1 LTKSTLAT
9 DLPITKV
16 TEQRNTCPVYGGSD
30 LPQSTVFTLRRSG
43 ISSRARDL
51 AIQLLVIVRERNDR
65 RISFRANCP
74 KDQVMDRQEVGK
86 LGEKAAQKFLKKRGY
101 RIRET
106 GFRCRHGEIDI
117 VAQKKDYLVF
127 VEVRTKSNLDFG
139 TPEESITQAKKERL
153 IASALT
159 YTGNHQNIPSLWRID
174 VVAIELDDKG
184 KTKRIEH
191 IENAIEQVSRFNC

>member
-1 LTKSTLAT
+1 
-9 DLPITKV
+9 
-16 TEQRNTCPVYGGSD
+16 
-30 LPQSTVFTLRRSG
+30 
-43 ISSRARDL
+43 
-51 AIQLLVIVRERNDR
+51 
-65 RISFRANCP
+65 
-74 KDQVMDRQEVGK
+74 MDRQEVGK
-86 LGEKAAQKFLKKRGY
+86 RGEKAAQKFLKKRGY

-117 VAQKKDYLVF
+117 IVQKKDCLVF

-159 YTGNHQNIPSLWRID
+159 YTTTHQDLPSLWRID

-184 KTKRIEH
+184 KPKRIEH
-191 IENAIEQVSRFNC
+191 IENAIEQVSHFNC